1 MAIKLILI
9 LSLTL
14 SYLNASVYQ
23 KECISCHQELPVSI
37 DKYFYRYL
45 LKYSSE
51 IKVKGA
57 INQYL
62 QNPSRDKTVM
72 ADAFINRF
80 GLKKKSK
87 LNQKELESAIH
98 EYWETYKIFGKLK

>member
-1 MAIKLILI
+1 MAIKLILSI
-9 LSLTL
+9 SLII
-14 SYLNASVYQ
+14 SFINASVYQ
-23 KECISCHQELPVSI
+23 KQCISCHQELPVSI

-51 IKVKGA
+51 TKVKAA
-57 INQYL
+57 ITKYL

-80 GLKKKSK
+80 GLKKKTK
-87 LNQKELESAIH
+87 LYQEELEMAIH